1 MTSVSRK
8 HSSNKGNTI
17 MSLFNRKTLFNR
29 KFAVVALVATAV
41 LGGGVA
47 FAYPP
52 GTDLTVAGTAVPS
65 TDPAHPNTTD
75 VLVTVSNANP
85 TCATRIQVDGGNEV
99 VLPPGTSS
107 IHIFITPKP
116 GTHSVR
122 ARTVGCTK
130 GNKEHAKNKFVT
142 LDAKATGNPTS
153 PAGKNYTVE
162 FTGLD
167 PTSAVTSTAT
177 HQGSPMTQL
186 VDADGVDKRGEA
198 TVKFKLK
205 LTGTWVISTVVTP
218 SGAVN
223 NVTVVV
229 S

>member
-1 MTSVSRK
+1 M
-8 HSSNKGNTI
+8 SN
-17 MSLFNRKTLFNR
+17 LFLKRKT
-29 KFAVVALVATAV
+29 AVAVLVATAV

-52 GTDLTVAGTAVPS
+52 GTDLTVAATAAPS

-75 VLVTVSNANP
+75 VLVTVTNANP
-85 TCATRIQVDGGNEV
+85 NCSTRIRVDGGNEI
-99 VLPPGTSS
+99 VLPPGTTTTHVYIAPSS
-107 IHIFITPKP
+107 
-116 GTHSVR
+116 GRHSVR
-122 ARTVGCTK
+122 ARTVDCTK
-130 GNKEHAKNKFVT
+130 GNKNEHAKNTFVT

-153 PAGKNYTVE
+153 PVGKNYTVN

-167 PTSAVTSTAT
+167 PNSSVSSTAT

-186 VDADGVDKRGEA
+186 VDSDAVDKRGEA

-205 LTGTWVISTVVTP
+205 LTGTWVITTVVSP

>member
-8 HSSNKGNTI
+8 HSSNKGISI
-17 MSLFNRKTLFNR
+17 MSKLLFNRKT
-29 KFAVVALVATAV
+29 AVVALALTAL

-52 GTDLTVAGTAVPS
+52 GTALTVAASAVPS

-85 TCATRIQVDGGNEV
+85 TCATRIRVNNSNEV
-99 VLPPGTSS
+99 VLPAGTTST
-107 IHIFITPKP
+107 HIFIAP
-116 GTHSVR
+116 GPGRHSVT
-122 ARTVGCTK
+122 ARTVDCTK
-130 GNKEHAKNKFVT
+130 GNKEHAKAKFVT
-142 LDAKATGNPTS
+142 LDAKATGNATS
-153 PAGKNYTVE
+153 PVGKNYRVE

-167 PTSAVTSTAT
+167 PDSSVTSTAT
-177 HQGSPMTQL
+177 RQGTPMTQL
-186 VDADGVDKRGEA
+186 VESADVDRRGEA

-205 LTGTWVISTVVTP
+205 TSGTWVITTVITP

-229 S
+229 P

>member
-8 HSSNKGNTI
+8 HSSKHKGIT
-17 MSLFNRKTLFNR
+17 MSNLLFNRKT
-29 KFAVVALVATAV
+29 AVVALAAIAV

-52 GTDLTVAGTAVPS
+52 GTDLTVAATASPS

-85 TCATRIQVDGGNEV
+85 TCGTRINVDGGSD
-99 VLPPGTSS
+99 VLLPAGTTTT
-107 IHIFITPKP
+107 HVFIPTGT
-116 GTHSVR
+116 GTHKVR

-130 GNKEHAKNKFVT
+130 GDKEHAKNEFPV
-142 LDAKATGNPTS
+142 LDAKATGAASS
-153 PAGKNYTVE
+153 PLGKNYEVS

-167 PTSAVTSTAT
+167 PDSSVTSTAT
-177 HQGSPMTQL
+177 LSTPFTQL
-186 VDADGVDKRGEA
+186 TDADGVDKRGTA
-198 TVKFKLK
+198 KVKFKLK
-205 LTGTWVISTVVTP
+205 KSGTWVISTVISP
-218 SGAVN
+218 SGSVN

-229 S
+229 P

>member
-1 MTSVSRK
+1 M
-8 HSSNKGNTI
+8 SNL
-17 MSLFNRKTLFNR
+17 LFNRRT
-29 KFAVVALVATAV
+29 AVVALVATAV

-52 GTDLTVAGTAVPS
+52 GTDLTVAASAAPS

-85 TCATRIQVDGGNEV
+85 TCATRIRVDNGNEV
-99 VLPPGTSS
+99 VLPAGTTTT
-107 IHIFITPKP
+107 HIFITP
-116 GTHSVR
+116 GGGRHSVR

-142 LDAKATGNPTS
+142 LDAKATGDATS
-153 PAGKNYTVE
+153 PVGKNYKVE

-167 PTSAVTSTAT
+167 PDSAVTSTAT
-177 HQGSPMTQL
+177 LSGSMTQL
-186 VDADGVDKRGEA
+186 VESENADKRGEA

-205 LTGTWVISTVVTP
+205 KSGTWVISTVVTP

-229 S
+229 PEPSVPLSTGASQ

>member
-8 HSSNKGNTI
+8 HSSNKGITN
-17 MSLFNRKTLFNR
+17 MSNLLLKRKT
-29 KFAVVALVATAV
+29 AVVALAATAV

-52 GTDLTVAGTAVPS
+52 GMALTVAATAAPS

-75 VLVTVSNANP
+75 VLVTISNANP
-85 TCATRIQVDGGNEV
+85 TCATRITVNGSTEV
-99 VLPPGTSS
+99 ILPAGTTST
-107 IHIFITPKP
+107 HVFIAPKP
-116 GTHSVR
+116 GTNTVR
-122 ARTVGCTK
+122 ARTVDCTK
-130 GNKEHAKNKFVT
+130 GNKEHAKSKFVT
-142 LDAKATGNPTS
+142 LDAKATGKPTS
-153 PAGKNYTVE
+153 PKGKNYEVE

-167 PTSAVTSTAT
+167 PDSAVTSTAT

-186 VDADGVDKRGEA
+186 VDSDAVDKRGEA

-205 LTGTWVISTVVTP
+205 LSGTWVISTVVTP

-229 S
+229 P